1 MMVMVTVK
9 ILQVANLAFSD
20 LCLGV
25 IVLPLSSIYAIANEW
40 LFTSTLCV
48 VFVSADILCSTASI
62 WNLSIVGLDRYWAIT
77 TPMAYM
83 AKRNKRTV
91 AYLILSVWFSSA
103 LISLAPFFGW
113 KQVAERGNMIK
124 INGTWQCVF
133 LDLPSYTIYSA
144 TGSFFIPLFIMF
156 FVYYKIYQTFA
167 KHRARQLYRQ
177 QVIKKHIESTI
188 LHDLSHVLPTNDRFA
203 KEVEKNKKEKN
214 STPHVYKE
222 VRPIC
227 KECEECVEQANK
239 FSVGE
244 ESNKRKIMQGAKC
257 HKDQERAIIT
267 TEAATRITSA
277 ISDTVIVSENNI
289 TTGKKSMK
297 CYHCGKTEISKMHV
311 VQYPRT
317 LSNPKVTYGRKRLH
331 SKRQI
336 IISQHKPKSISTAK
350 ERRGVKVFGIIL
362 GCFAICWTPFFI
374 MYVVVQFCS
383 SCQVDPHIW
392 MFITWL
398 GYSNSAMNPII
409 YTIFNHDYQ
418 NALKGLFRGNKQ
430 QRVYVKR

>member
-1 MMVMVTVK
+1 
-9 ILQVANLAFSD
+9 
-20 LCLGV
+20 
-25 IVLPLSSIYAIANEW
+25 
-40 LFTSTLCV
+40 
-48 VFVSADILCSTASI
+48 
-62 WNLSIVGLDRYWAIT
+62 
-77 TPMAYM
+77 
-83 AKRNKRTV
+83 
-91 AYLILSVWFSSA
+91 
-103 LISLAPFFGW
+103 
-113 KQVAERGNMIK
+113 MIK

-244 ESNKRKIMQGAKC
+244 VRTIKIDAVYFYNFRNSAKC

>member
-1 MMVMVTVK
+1 MMVTVK
-9 ILQVANLAFSD
+9 NLQVANLAFSD

-91 AYLILSVWFSSA
+91 AYLILSVWLSSA

-188 LHDLSHVLPTNDRFA
+188 LHDLSHVLPTNDKFA

-214 STPHVYKE
+214 STPHVYNE
-222 VRPIC
+222 QLVRPMC

-244 ESNKRKIMQGAKC
+244 ESNKKKIMQGAKC

-267 TEAATRITSA
+267 TEAATRITST

-289 TTGKKSMK
+289 TKGKKSMK
-297 CYHCGKTEISKMHV
+297 CYHCGKTEISKMHL
-311 VQYPRT
+311 VQFPKT

-331 SKRQI
+331 SKRQTI
-336 IISQHKPKSISTAK
+336 VSQHKPKSISTAK

-418 NALKGLFRGNKQ
+418 NALKGLFRGSKQ

>member
-1 MMVMVTVK
+1 MMVTVK
-9 ILQVANLAFSD
+9 NLQVANLAFSD

-83 AKRNKRTV
+83 AKRNKRT
-91 AYLILSVWFSSA
+91 
-103 LISLAPFFGW
+103 
-113 KQVAERGNMIK
+113 VAERGNMIK

-188 LHDLSHVLPTNDRFA
+188 LHDLSHVLPTNDKFA
-203 KEVEKNKKEKN
+203 KEVEKNKKYPYNFALEKN
-214 STPHVYKE
+214 STPHVYNE
-222 VRPIC
+222 QLVRPMC

-244 ESNKRKIMQGAKC
+244 
-257 HKDQERAIIT
+257 
-267 TEAATRITSA
+267 
-277 ISDTVIVSENNI
+277 
-289 TTGKKSMK
+289 
-297 CYHCGKTEISKMHV
+297 
-311 VQYPRT
+311 
-317 LSNPKVTYGRKRLH
+317 
-331 SKRQI
+331 
-336 IISQHKPKSISTAK
+336 
-350 ERRGVKVFGIIL
+350 
-362 GCFAICWTPFFI
+362 
-374 MYVVVQFCS
+374 
-383 SCQVDPHIW
+383 
-392 MFITWL
+392 
-398 GYSNSAMNPII
+398 
-409 YTIFNHDYQ
+409 
-418 NALKGLFRGNKQ
+418 
-430 QRVYVKR
+430 